1 MIEIFRPRNFQ
12 GFRMTFLIMLSLTV
26 ACVGPAEP
34 EDGLVEDLPF
44 VVNTASIFS
53 FILKGDKYSFEETY
67 DLTLSTDSSDV
78 ITTTVSITEWSGTDT
93 VWATIYTVSDSVV
106 TPYTF
111 TGNTVLVTTQAV
123 TDSTQPK
130 KAIIKGNK
138 FKGVLEFVMA
148 KN

>member
-1 MIEIFRPRNFQ
+1 MIEILRPRNF
-12 GFRMTFLIMLSLTV
+12 GEFRMTFLIMLFLTT

-34 EDGLVEDLPF
+34 EDGLVEDMPF
-44 VVNTASIFS
+44 VVNSASIFS
-53 FILKGDKYSFEETY
+53 FILKGNKYSFEESY
-67 DLTLSTDSSDV
+67 DLALSTDSSDV

-93 VWATIYTVSDSVV
+93 VWATIYTASDTVV

-111 TGNTVLVTTQAV
+111 TGNTSLVTSQTV
-123 TDSTQPK
+123 TDSTIPK
-130 KAIIKGNK
+130 KAILKGNK

>member
-1 MIEIFRPRNFQ
+1 MIEMLCPRNFR
-12 GFRMTFLIMLSLTV
+12 GFRMTLLIMLFLTV

-34 EDGLVEDLPF
+34 EDGLVEDIPF
-44 VVNTASIFS
+44 VINTASIFS
-53 FILKGDKYSFEETY
+53 FILKGDKYSFEEYY

-78 ITTTVSITEWSGTDT
+78 ITTTVSITDWSGTDT
-93 VWATIYTVSDSVV
+93 VWTTIYTASDTVV

-111 TGNTVLVTTQAV
+111 TGNTALVTTQAV

-130 KAIIKGNK
+130 KAMLKGNN